1 MIGYRFILSNIIII
15 ILIFLK
21 ININAQSSDIQWVD
35 EIFERIINTIGD
47 NSLDEPTL
55 NINKYGNGLA
65 HYSPNDN
72 IIHIDQKVID
82 ICKEFKSDS
91 ANCIAFIL
99 GHELCHRYSNHGW
112 VDRSLRKE
120 YKEFSFMENLK
131 TLSRDSLKR
140 LEMES
145 QADLKGGFY
154 TFLAGYNSLE
164 IASELL
170 DTLYKR
176 YNLPKQSKNYPSLS
190 ERKKIVS
197 KQLEKLNRLKNI
209 FSFSTYC
216 FVIGEY
222 DFAIDGFKK
231 IIKEGFVSKE
241 IYNNLGILY
250 FKSAIKL
257 MRSDDIFAYPF
268 EFDAESRLNENS
280 TRAISNFTNHLEIK
294 KLIDFG
300 IKYLNQAI
308 KRDPYYNSAY
318 LNLSCGN
325 SILAELYSSDGNLKK
340 DYIKK
345 SKNNLSRCTSGSDDR
360 TIVEAILLY
369 QEGETTSS
377 VKLFK
382 KLSKSGNNLA
392 AINLFK
398 IKVEEFDSSFDECL
412 NVQKN
417 MDSFNPNNILFGFE
431 DFNEPFNS
439 YRLTNYKLLCKE
451 MPSSKVFL
459 YEGSGSER
467 FLLQST
473 NLLST
478 TSGIKIGDD
487 IRVFKN
493 KFSEKPDIFKTNI
506 ETYYCFPT
514 CNLFFVVINE
524 KIKSWLIYQS
534 SI

>member
-1 MIGYRFILSNIIII
+1 MIKSNI
-15 ILIFLK
+15 LISLLLATVF
-21 ININAQSSDIQWVD
+21 NVSAQTSDKQWVD
-35 EIFERIINTIGD
+35 KIFETIINTIGD

-65 HYSPNDN
+65 HYDPNDN
-72 IIHIDQKVID
+72 IIHINQKVID

-91 ANCIAFIL
+91 VNCLAFIL
-99 GHELCHRYSNHGW
+99 GHELSHHYSKHGW
-112 VDRSLRKE
+112 VDRSLRRE

-145 QADLKGGFY
+145 QADLEGGFY

-176 YNLPKQSKNYPSLS
+176 YNLTKQSKNYPSLS

-197 KQLEKLNRLKNI
+197 KQIEKLNRLKNI

-222 DFAIDGFKK
+222 NYAIDGFKK

-268 EFDAESRLNENS
+268 EFDAESRLNEIS
-280 TRAISNFTNHLEIK
+280 TRAISNFTNDSEIK
-294 KLIDFG
+294 DLIRKG
-300 IKYLNQAI
+300 IISLKQAI
-308 KRDPYYNSAY
+308 KRDPYYNSAH

-325 SILAELYSSDGNLKK
+325 SILAELYSSDESFKK
-340 DYIKK
+340 DCIKK
-345 SKNNLSRCTSGSDDR
+345 SRNNLSRCASGSDDR
-360 TIVEAILLY
+360 SILEAILLH
-369 QEGETTSS
+369 QEGDTTSS
-377 VKLFK
+377 VMLFE
-382 KLSKSGNNLA
+382 KLSNSGNNLA
-392 AINLFK
+392 AINLK
-398 IKVEEFDSSFDECL
+398 IIKVEEFDSSNDECL

-417 MDSFNPNNILFGFE
+417 IDSLNSDSILFGW
-431 DFNEPFNS
+431 DKFNEPFNS

-451 MPSSKVFL
+451 MPSSKAFL
-459 YEGSGSER
+459 YDGNGSER
-467 FLLQST
+467 FFLQST

-478 TSGIKIGDD
+478 TNGIKIDD
-487 IRVFKN
+487 NISVFKN
-493 KFSEKPDIFKTNI
+493 KFSEKPQIFKTNI
-506 ETYYCFPT
+506 ETYYCFPY
-514 CNLFFVVINE
+514 CNLLFVVVND
-524 KIKSWLIYQS
+524 KIKSWLKYNS
-534 SI
+534 

>member
-1 MIGYRFILSNIIII
+1 MKKPNL
-15 ILIFLK
+15 LISFL
-21 ININAQSSDIQWVD
+21 IATVFNVSSQTSDKQWVD

-47 NSLDEPTL
+47 NSLHEPTL

-65 HYSPNDN
+65 RYSPNDN

-91 ANCIAFIL
+91 ANCLAFIL
-99 GHELCHRYSNHGW
+99 GHELSHRYSKHGW
-112 VDRSLRKE
+112 VDRSLRRE

-145 QADLKGGFY
+145 QADLEGGFY

-176 YNLPKQSKNYPSLS
+176 YNLTKQSKNYPSLS

-197 KQLEKLNRLKNI
+197 KQIEKLNRLKNI

-222 DFAIDGFKK
+222 NYAIDGFKK

-268 EFDAESRLNENS
+268 EFDAESRLNEIS
-280 TRAISNFTNHLEIK
+280 TRAISNSTNDSEIK
-294 KLIDFG
+294 DLIEKG
-300 IKYLNQAI
+300 IKSLKQAI

-325 SILAELYSSDGNLKK
+325 SILAELYSSDDNLKK

-345 SKNNLSRCTSGSDDR
+345 SKNNLSRCTTASDDR
-360 TIVEAILLY
+360 TIIEAILLY

-398 IKVEEFDSSFDECL
+398 IKLEEFDSSNDECL

-417 MDSFNPNNILFGFE
+417 IDSFEPQNILFGFE
-431 DFNEPFNS
+431 DFNKPFNS
-439 YRLTNYKLLCKE
+439 YRLTNYKLLYKE

-459 YEGSGSER
+459 YDGSER

-473 NLLST
+473 DLLST
-478 TSGIKIGDD
+478 THGIKIGDD
-487 IRVFKN
+487 IGVFKN
-493 KFSEKPDIFKTNI
+493 KFSEKPHIFKTNI
-506 ETYYCFPT
+506 ETYYCFPS
-514 CNLFFVVINE
+514 CNLLFVVINE
-524 KIKSWLIYQS
+524 KIKSWLIYHS

>member
-1 MIGYRFILSNIIII
+1 MKKPNL
-15 ILIFLK
+15 LISFL
-21 ININAQSSDIQWVD
+21 IATVFNVSSQTSDKQWVD

-47 NSLDEPTL
+47 NSLHEPTL

-65 HYSPNDN
+65 RYSPNDN

-91 ANCIAFIL
+91 ANCLAFIL
-99 GHELCHRYSNHGW
+99 GHELSHRYSKHGW
-112 VDRSLRKE
+112 VDRSLRRE

-145 QADLKGGFY
+145 QADLDGGFY

-241 IYNNLGILY
+241 IFNNLGILY

-257 MRSDDIFAYPF
+257 TRSDDIFAYPF
-268 EFDAESRLNENS
+268 EFDAESRLNEIS
-280 TRAISNFTNHLEIK
+280 TRAISNSTNDSEIK
-294 KLIDFG
+294 DLIEKG
-300 IKYLNQAI
+300 IKSLKQAI

-325 SILAELYSSDGNLKK
+325 SILAELYSSDDNLKK

-345 SKNNLSRCTSGSDDR
+345 SKNNLSRCTTASDDR
-360 TIVEAILLY
+360 TIIEAILLY

-398 IKVEEFDSSFDECL
+398 IKLEEFDSSNDECL

-417 MDSFNPNNILFGFE
+417 IDSFEPQNILFGFE
-431 DFNEPFNS
+431 DFNKPFNS
-439 YRLTNYKLLCKE
+439 YRLTNYKLLYKE

-459 YEGSGSER
+459 YDGSER

-473 NLLST
+473 DLLST
-478 TSGIKIGDD
+478 THGIKIGDD
-487 IRVFKN
+487 IGVFKN
-493 KFSEKPDIFKTNI
+493 KFSEKPHIFKTNI
-506 ETYYCFPT
+506 ETYYCFPS
-514 CNLFFVVINE
+514 CNLLFVVINE
-524 KIKSWLIYQS
+524 KIKSWLIYHS